1 MKAQSTTP
9 RTAPARRDGILNGER
24 VTRLLLAGGL
34 VGLLLFIVVL
44 LIEGA
49 TRPGY
54 NAWRHFGSQLSLSDQ
69 GWEQIANF
77 LICGVL
83 CVGFALGLRR
93 ALHRGRGATWGPI
106 LLGIFGLSLIS
117 AGIFVTGPALG
128 YPPGAGIRSG
138 PETLHSMIHG
148 LSGLVAFTTLAAACF
163 VLARRFAGDA
173 QWHGWALYSSLT
185 GAVVLISLISS
196 NVTATLDMNGAWPS
210 APTGLVQRI
219 GIIAGWTWIALLAAH
234 LLRNRRSWS
243 GTAPGTVG

>member
-1 MKAQSTTP
+1 MSTS
-9 RTAPARRDGILNGER
+9 AVEIAAGER
-24 VTRLLLAGGL
+24 GHRPPDRLTRWLLTCGV
-34 VGLLLFIVVL
+34 VGPPLFFVVL

-54 NAWRHFGSQLSLSDQ
+54 NAWQTDGSYLALSGQ

-83 CVGFALGLRR
+83 CVGLALGLRR

-106 LLGIFGLSLIS
+106 LLGVFGLSLVS

-163 VLARRFAGDA
+163 VLARRFVGDA
-173 QWHGWALYSSLT
+173 QWRGWALYSSLT
-185 GAVVLISLISS
+185 GAVVLISLIAS
-196 NVTATLDMNGAWPS
+196 NVTATLDMNGTWPS

-219 GIIAGWTWIALLAAH
+219 GIIAGWTWIALLAAR

-243 GTAPGTVG
+243 GAAPSTVG

>member
-1 MKAQSTTP
+1 MTAQAMTP
-9 RTAPARRDGILNGER
+9 PTAPARRDGILNGER
-24 VTRLLLAGGL
+24 LTRLLLAGGM
-34 VGLLLFIVVL
+34 VGPLLFIVVL

-54 NAWRHFGSQLSLSDQ
+54 DAWRHFGSQLSLGEQ

-77 LICGVL
+77 LVCGVL

-106 LLGIFGLSLIS
+106 LLGVFGLSLIS

-128 YPPGAGIRSG
+128 YPPGAPIRSG
-138 PETLHSMIHG
+138 PETLHSMLHG

-163 VLARRFAGDA
+163 VLARRFAGNP
-173 QWHGWALYSSLT
+173 QWRGWALYSSLT
-185 GAVVLISLISS
+185 GAVVLISLIAS
-196 NVTATLDMNGAWPS
+196 NVTATLDMNGTWPS

-219 GIIAGWTWIALLAAH
+219 GIIAGWIWIALLAAR

-243 GTAPGTVG
+243 GASPDTLE